1 MFHEGAALSRLEKGL
16 WRHRLPDESM
26 RMTDD
31 TDPMLSPDA
40 DVRDAYKARIH
51 ALILEEVQ
59 VLRDK
64 REEEARASRENP
76 AVLIGSAGYGN
87 SIGAL

>member
-1 MFHEGAALSRLEKGL
+1 
-16 WRHRLPDESM
+16 
-26 RMTDD
+26 MTND

-40 DVRDAYKARIH
+40 DVRDAYKAKIH

-64 REEEARASRENP
+64 REEEARQSRENP
-76 AVLIGSAGYGN
+76 AAAVLIGSTGYGN
-87 SIGAL
+87 NIGAL